1 MNDIDPI
8 SAQASAPD
16 DSTTDVEP
24 GAASGEHERH
34 SRVTR
39 FGSLTDAIER
49 ELLGS
54 VRVQR
59 SGKVIEVI
67 GTLIKVGGLDLHLGE
82 LCELRAADGTLL
94 QHGEVIGFTRDYAL
108 VSPFAQLGQVSRS
121 TQVIGLGRP
130 LAVKVGDRLLGR
142 VVDSLGEPI
151 DGLGPLDIDDTHT
164 RPIFA
169 DPPSPMT
176 RRMIDSAMPTGVRVI
191 DALTTFAEGQRIGI
205 FAPAGVGK
213 STLLG
218 MLARGAQS
226 DINVIALIGER
237 GREVREFVELIMGP
251 DGMARSVVVC
261 ATSDR
266 SSIER
271 AKAAYVATAVAEHF
285 RDQGKRVLLMMD
297 SLTRFA
303 RAGREIG
310 LAAGEPPARRGFPP
324 SIFAELPRLLERA
337 GMGEKG
343 SITALYTVL
352 AEDES
357 GGDPIAE
364 EVRGVL
370 DGHLILSRDIAA
382 KNRYPAIDVLGSL
395 SRVMPQVVSREYLA
409 ASTRLRELM
418 AQHRDVEMLLQVGEY
433 KAGSNPLA
441 DEAIAKIDAINAF
454 LSQPTDHYADPAD
467 TTEMLAQ
474 ITEMP
479 IGGARR

>member
-1 MNDIDPI
+1 MNMMFDQL
-8 SAQASAPD
+8 S
-16 DSTTDVEP
+16 
-24 GAASGEHERH
+24 
-34 SRVTR
+34 
-39 FGSLTDAIER
+39 DAIEN
-49 ELLGS
+49 ELRS
-54 VRVQR
+54 TARVTQ
-59 SGKVIEVI
+59 SGKIIEVI
-67 GTLIKVGGLDLHLGE
+67 GTLIKVGGLDLQLGE
-82 LCELRAADGTLL
+82 LCELRAPDNTLL

-108 VSPFAQLGQVSRS
+108 VSPFARLTSVSRA
-121 TQVIGLGRP
+121 TRVIGLGRP
-130 LAVKVGDRLLGR
+130 MSIKVGDALLGR
-142 VVDSLGEPI
+142 VIDSLGEPI
-151 DGLGPLDIDDTHT
+151 DGRGPLDIDESCT
-164 RPIFA
+164 RPILA

-176 RRMIDSAMPTGVRVI
+176 RRMIEEAMPTGVRAI

-218 MLARGAQS
+218 MLARGAQC

-237 GREVREFVELIMGP
+237 GREVREFVELIMGEA
-251 DGMARSVVVC
+251 GMARSVVVC

-271 AKAAYVATAVAEHF
+271 AKAAYVATAIAEHF
-285 RDQGKRVLLMMD
+285 RDEGKRVLLMMD

-337 GMGEKG
+337 GMGETG

-357 GGDPIAE
+357 GSDPIAE

-370 DGHLILSRDIAA
+370 DGHLILSREIAA

-395 SRVMPQVVSREYLA
+395 SRVMPQVVTREYLA
-409 ASTRLRELM
+409 ASTRLRELL

-433 KAGSNPLA
+433 QAGSNPLA
-441 DEAIAKIDAINAF
+441 DEAIAKIDAILAF
-454 LSQPTDHYADPAD
+454 LCQATDAYADPQETAD
-467 TTEMLAQ
+467 RLA
-474 ITEMP
+474 EL
-479 IGGARR
+479 ARAS